1 MKIQAKTFLKFQI
14 AAAIVTAILMPLY
27 WYVICIAIGE
37 PASALYDSLIIAI
50 IPTIIFAIILFPVWK
65 LWKGKTWY
73 SLSLLFFSA
82 VTVVAVIHDVIS
94 FVDTSE
100 LGFTLF
106 WGATLF
112 YVMFAPVNLIIAC
125 LIGLIGKYFSTK
137 HHSGI

>member
-1 MKIQAKTFLKFQI
+1 MVFSFITIFL
-14 AAAIVTAILMPLY
+14 
-27 WYVICIAIGE
+27 
-37 PASALYDSLIIAI
+37 
-50 IPTIIFAIILFPVWK
+50 
-65 LWKGKTWY
+65 
-73 SLSLLFFSA
+73 A